1 MIEPRHR
8 VFQMGT
14 TVSDEYDDQV
24 LDVVI
29 ATPLDAEL
37 AATIAER
44 AGVRVHYEP
53 DLLPPARYPSD
64 HRGVP
69 DFARSPADEKRWQQL
84 LTDAEVLYGFPG
96 DTPDGLAA
104 VVHGCPRLRFVQ
116 GTAAGTGEQVDA
128 AGLTD
133 ADLERVAV
141 TTAVGVHGGPLAE
154 FAILGL
160 LAFTRDLRRI
170 QEDQAARR
178 WPHYAID
185 DLDGRRIVVLG
196 TGVIGA
202 QVARVAKALGMDT
215 VGVNRSGGT
224 PTEPFD
230 ELHDPADLSRL
241 VAGAH
246 ALVVTV
252 PLTEQSRGMVDAKVL
267 DSLADD
273 AVVVNVGRGAVI
285 DESALIEALE
295 SGRLAGAALDV
306 TTTEPLPDDSPLWTL
321 PNVLLS
327 PHTAAL
333 SPLENQ
339 RIVDIFIDNLAR
351 LRDGRELRNRVTS
364 SRRY

>member
-1 MIEPRHR
+1 MIEPRNR
-8 VFQMGT
+8 VFQMGAA
-14 TVSDEYDDQV
+14 VSDGYDDQV

-44 AGVRVHYEP
+44 TGFRVHYEP

-64 HRGVP
+64 HRGDP
-69 DFARSPADEKRWQQL
+69 DFTRSAADETRWQQL
-84 LTDAEVLYGFPG
+84 LADADAMYGFPR
-96 DTPDGLAA
+96 DTPEGLAA

-133 ADLERVAV
+133 DDLDRVAV

-170 QEDQAARR
+170 QSDQAARR
-178 WPHYAID
+178 WTHYATD
-185 DLDGRRIVVLG
+185 DLEGKRIVVLG
-196 TGVIGA
+196 TGEIGA
-202 QVARVAKALGMDT
+202 QVARVAKALGMET
-215 VGVNRSGGT
+215 FGVNSSGGT

-230 ELHDPADLSRL
+230 ELHASADLANV
-241 VAGAH
+241 VAGAN

-252 PLTEQSRGMVDAKVL
+252 PLTKQTSGMVDAEIL
-267 DSLADD
+267 ASLADN
-273 AVVVNVGRGAVI
+273 AVVVNIGRGAVI
-285 DESALIEALE
+285 DEPALITALK

-306 TTTEPLPDDSPLWTL
+306 TTTEPLPDDSPLWTM

-333 SPLENQ
+333 SRLENA

-351 LRDGRELRNRVTS
+351 LREGRELRNRVTS